1 MIIKI
6 KSLIRLII
14 FFSLDL
20 VIYFQLYKDFFFVKK
35 NKKNIKENSLLLI
48 RLDAIGDYI
57 LFRNFIKE
65 LKTSKKYKNYK
76 ITLLGNYAWKVIA
89 EALDSEFI
97 EDFIWLDRDKFNND
111 FIYRYH
117 KLQEIAVTG
126 YEIVLNPVFSREFVV
141 DNSIVKLLRANEKIG
156 SIGDLSNI
164 LKWQKYIC
172 DKYYD
177 SLILAT
183 TDQMFEFYRNKEFFD
198 NLLDQKID
206 LQKPNIGLDSYTLNF
221 KLPKHYAIIFI
232 GASDEFRKWN
242 IEGFAKVAT
251 YLKKKYGYQIVLC
264 GAPCDIQ
271 AAIKFKT
278 YFNGNYFDLVG
289 KTSLVDLLYVIDN
302 GKMMI
307 ANETSAPHVAVAL
320 DMTKIFVISNG
331 NHFGRFIPYPLEM
344 APNYHA
350 IYPPKI
356 ESNLDHYQLLCNSY
370 GYGSNLN
377 INDIT
382 VDNVIKKI
390 DFFCKS

>member
-1 MIIKI
+1 M
-6 KSLIRLII
+6 
-14 FFSLDL
+14 
-20 VIYFQLYKDFFFVKK
+20 
-35 NKKNIKENSLLLI
+35 
-48 RLDAIGDYI
+48 
-57 LFRNFIKE
+57 
-65 LKTSKKYKNYK
+65 
-76 ITLLGNYAWKVIA
+76 
-89 EALDSEFI
+89 
-97 EDFIWLDRDKFNND
+97 
-111 FIYRYH
+111 
-117 KLQEIAVTG
+117 
-126 YEIVLNPVFSREFVV
+126 
-141 DNSIVKLLRANEKIG
+141 DNTIVKLLRANEKIG
-156 SIGDLSNI
+156 SVGDLSNI

-183 TDQMFEFYRNKEFFD
+183 ADQMFEFYRNKEFFD

-206 LQKPNIGLDSYTLNF
+206 LQKPNIRLDNYTLNF

-302 GKMMI
+302 GKLMI

-331 NHFGRFIPYPLEM
+331 NHYGRFTPYPKDVSER
-344 APNYHA
+344 YHV
-350 IYPPKI
+350 IYHPEI
-356 ESNLDHYQLLCNSY
+356 EKDLNDYKKLSNCY
-370 GYGSNLN
+370 GYGSSLD
-377 INDIT
+377 INEISLES
-382 VDNVIKKI
+382 VREKI
-390 DFFCKS
+390 SGILK